1 MEQGSLW
8 VHSAISCCCKLLLML
23 NWILFATEY
32 CRVLLLLYIEWV
44 REALVPSPCSLYG
57 FFFFFFFLST
67 CRSSSSYT
75 ATLSRCFLPWRS
87 GTLSPLT
94 DTSSCYFLLF
104 VNTFNGHEAN
114 PFFKYFCT
122 KLKRRFVNKVLT
134 HSLTPCCYRLAMSS
148 SLVEIQRDT

>member
-104 VNTFNGHEAN
+104 VNTFNGHEAD
-114 PFFKYFCT
+114 PFFSTSAQSRSVDSSTRY
-122 KLKRRFVNKVLT
+122 
-134 HSLTPCCYRLAMSS
+134 SLTR
-148 SLVEIQRDT
+148 